1 MFGSCGLLFTS
12 AISVASHRWISSAWR
27 QDCVFHVCHG
37 EESALKGGRTPIF
50 EGPYVVSAFWSWL
63 GFSLGGP
70 GVLFLF
76 FLGRE
81 ESLFLSFSSCWA
93 GRALV
98 RIRGCFFLYALESE
112 NCSYIII
119 HKSRGPGLS
128 AAGAAGGS
136 WAETGEFPP
145 GAGWPGR
152 TRTLPLACAG
162 LPPQSKVGR
171 PSGRAVCTQQLRW
184 ANHVFTASRCEVSG
198 V

>member
-1 MFGSCGLLFTS
+1 MEGEGAPAIIRRAGAMFGSCGLLFTS
-12 AISVASHRWISSAWR
+12 AMSVASHRWISSAWR

-98 RIRGCFFLYALESE
+98 RIRG
-112 NCSYIII
+112 
-119 HKSRGPGLS
+119 
-128 AAGAAGGS
+128 
-136 WAETGEFPP
+136 
-145 GAGWPGR
+145 
-152 TRTLPLACAG
+152 
-162 LPPQSKVGR
+162 
-171 PSGRAVCTQQLRW
+171 
-184 ANHVFTASRCEVSG
+184 
-198 V
+198 

>member
-1 MFGSCGLLFTS
+1 MRHVEVDRTGRFFFYPSFFLGEGGRGSHDHSSGGCDVWVLWSTLYICHERCFESMDFFCVEAGLCFS
-12 AISVASHRWISSAWR
+12 
-27 QDCVFHVCHG
+27 CCHG

-98 RIRGCFFLYALESE
+98 RIRGCFF
-112 NCSYIII
+112 C
-119 HKSRGPGLS
+119 
-128 AAGAAGGS
+128 
-136 WAETGEFPP
+136 
-145 GAGWPGR
+145 
-152 TRTLPLACAG
+152 TLWNL
-162 LPPQSKVGR
+162 KI
-171 PSGRAVCTQQLRW
+171 AVNYT
-184 ANHVFTASRCEVSG
+184 
-198 V
+198 